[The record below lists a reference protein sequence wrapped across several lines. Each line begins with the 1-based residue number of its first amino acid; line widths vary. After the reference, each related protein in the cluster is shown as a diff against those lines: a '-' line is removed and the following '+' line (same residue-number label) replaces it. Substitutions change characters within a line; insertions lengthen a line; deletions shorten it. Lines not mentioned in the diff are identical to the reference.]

1 MTHTQFKTQLRS
13 DIDKAIEIQGG
24 AKALSLALG
33 QSKSFVSKVMER
45 NNLSG
50 LVKLHNLVKNLGSQ
64 TEKP

>member
-1 MTHTQFKTQLRS
+1 MTPTQFKTQLRS
-13 DIDKAIEIQGG
+13 HIDQAIQTHGG

-50 LVKLHNLVKNLGSQ
+50 LVKLHNLVKQKEVG
-64 TEKP
+64 